1 MESGDGAVLSYRVYK
16 KKAEIIDLIDEFTA
30 KVKLLDS
37 NMMIKID
44 QVVVDCGCD
53 GKDELQTT
61 TPREGGVA
69 IVVNGPLLGEH
80 VRLRKL
86 LREEDYCEVEIISGV
101 HK

>member
-1 MESGDGAVLSYRVYK
+1 MGSRIGAKGSCRVYK
-16 KKAEIIDLIDEFTA
+16 KKAEIVELEDEFTA

-44 QVVVDCGCD
+44 QVCVRDGCK

-61 TPREGGVA
+61 TPREGDVA

-80 VRLRKL
+80 VMMRKL
-86 LREEDYCEVEIISGV
+86 LKEEDYCEVEIISGI

>member
-1 MESGDGAVLSYRVYK
+1 MESWDRTGLSCRVYK
-16 KKAEIIDLIDEFTA
+16 KKAEIIDLEDEFTA

-44 QVVVDCGCD
+44 QVLVSCGRHS
-53 GKDELQTT
+53 KDELQTT

-69 IVVNGPLLGEH
+69 IVVNGPLVGEH
-80 VRLRKL
+80 VKLKKL
-86 LREEDYCEVEIISGV
+86 LKEEDYCEVEIVSGI